1 MCLQGVTIQNDP
13 PPTPQTQS
21 HRHRKP
27 KQINNET
34 ITTISK
40 RNKVVGK
47 TVLCEKGE
55 EPHHNLC
62 FLRKKKKK
70 TISTSIVLGIFKE
83 GVSFPLTRKPP
94 NSQIYTV
101 GDVC

>member
-70 TISTSIVLGIFKE
+70 NNLNIHSAWYFQGRCLISINKETS
-83 GVSFPLTRKPP
+83 
-94 NSQIYTV
+94 
-101 GDVC
+101 